1 MTHHSQ
7 SSALTI
13 QKFVNTLEKH
23 PTFHPI
29 FNPWFMHDREND
41 ENSQAPQIRKAHLI
55 EYLELRHQKTKFLL
69 IAEAIGYQGGHF
81 SGIAM
86 TSERI
91 LLGGKTQE
99 KIFPQDVIHTQ
110 AQRTSRPSLRKDGFS
125 EPTATIVW
133 KTMLSSSIAPYEFV
147 LWNAFPWHPLNSQHP
162 TPLLSNRT
170 PTPQEMQ
177 YASSFLDEFLSLFPQ
192 AQIIAIGKKC
202 AERLAQ
208 MQIVVPSVRHPANG
222 GANKFRQQMCAI
234 LRNVNGKAHSL

>member
-1 MTHHSQ
+1 MTHNSK
-7 SSALTI
+7 SSVLTI
-13 QKFVNTLEKH
+13 QEFVHTLAKH
-23 PTFHPI
+23 PTFEPI

-55 EYLELRHQKTKFLL
+55 EYLQLRHQKTKFLL

-91 LLGGKTQE
+91 LLGEKTQE
-99 KIFPQDVIHTQ
+99 KIFPQDVIQTQ
-110 AQRTSRPSLRKDGFS
+110 AQRTSRPALKKDGFS

-133 KTMLSSSIAPYEFV
+133 KTMLSSSIDPYEFV
-147 LWNAFPWHPLNSQHP
+147 LWNAFPWHPFNSQHP

-177 YASSFLDEFLSLFPQ
+177 YASSFLHEFLSLFPQ

-202 AERLAQ
+202 EERLAQ
-208 MQIVVPSVRHPANG
+208 MEIVAPSVRHPANG
-222 GANKFRQQMCAI
+222 GASKFRQQMFTI
-234 LRNVNGKAHSL
+234 LSKVNGKTHSL